1 MTKQDL
7 AEIVSKNLETSKKQS
22 LETVNELFEE
32 ITKKLSKGEEVNIA
46 GFGIFRVAKRAART
60 GINPKTG
67 EKIKIPAKTVVKFRP
82 SKTLKEAVA

>member
-22 LETVNELFEE
+22 LETINELFEE
-32 ITKKLSKGEEVNIA
+32 MTKKLSKGEEVNIA
-46 GFGIFRVAKRAART
+46 GFGIFRVVKRAART

>member
-32 ITKKLSKGEEVNIA
+32 MTKKLSKGEEVNIA

>member
-46 GFGIFRVAKRAART
+46 GFGIFRVTKRAART

>member
-7 AEIVSKNLETSKKQS
+7 AEIISKNLETSKKQS

-32 ITKKLSKGEEVNIA
+32 MTKKLSKGEEVNIA
-46 GFGIFRVAKRAART
+46 GFGIFRVVKRAART